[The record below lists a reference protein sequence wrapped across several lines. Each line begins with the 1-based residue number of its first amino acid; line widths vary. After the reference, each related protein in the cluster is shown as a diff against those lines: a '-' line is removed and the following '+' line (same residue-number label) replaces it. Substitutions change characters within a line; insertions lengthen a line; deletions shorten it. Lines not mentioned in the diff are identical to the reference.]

1 MSPLVLDEIL
11 GVLVN
16 TLTANGKYLVQDC
29 ENLRLPIQM
38 QLSQKRKSFLNFL
51 FHFWNL
57 NQILNILKKK
67 DDCHS

>member
-67 DDCHS
+67 GWLS

>member
-67 DDCHS
+67 GWFS

>member
-67 DDCHS
+67 GGLS

>member
-57 NQILNILKKK
+57 NQIFNILKKK
-67 DDCHS
+67 G

>member
-67 DDCHS
+67 GRLS

>member
-16 TLTANGKYLVQDC
+16 TLTANGKYLVQGC

-67 DDCHS
+67 G

>member
-29 ENLRLPIQM
+29 ENLRLPFQM

-67 DDCHS
+67 G

>member
-57 NQILNILKKK
+57 NQVLNILKKK
-67 DDCHS
+67 G